1 MRIIAL
7 DYGEKRFGFA
17 ICDHPGPAVPY
28 KIYIKNK
35 STFMNDIARIVKE
48 SGAERL
54 VIGLPLNSDG
64 TSGPAARKVEKFKEA
79 LSKMIDI
86 EIVLWNEFNTSKRA
100 RQILT
105 GYGMRGEKRKQQTNK
120 VAAVL
125 ILESYVHC
133 NLNGGSDDSK

>member
-1 MRIIAL
+1 MRILAL

-17 ICDHPGPAVPY
+17 ICDHPGPVVPY
-28 KIYIKNK
+28 KIYIKSP
-35 STFMNDIARIVKE
+35 STFMDDIAKVVNE
-48 SGAERL
+48 SGAELL

-64 TSGPAARKVEKFKEA
+64 STGPAAQKVEKFKES
-79 LSKMIDI
+79 LSRLTDI

-100 RQILT
+100 RQILA

-125 ILESYVHC
+125 ILESYVYS
-133 NLNGGSDDSK
+133 NLKSDDEEE